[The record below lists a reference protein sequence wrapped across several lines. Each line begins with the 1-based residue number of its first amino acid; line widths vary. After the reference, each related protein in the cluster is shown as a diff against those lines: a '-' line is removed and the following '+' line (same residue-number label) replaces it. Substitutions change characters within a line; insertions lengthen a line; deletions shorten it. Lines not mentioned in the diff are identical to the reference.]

1 MAISPSDKRALIIL
15 GAVAG
20 IAIVVFL
27 GMKILGGGG
36 DETGATT
43 ADGASPVATTT
54 ADGSPTPST
63 GAGTAVVS
71 PAPPGTDSFVI
82 SGKDPF
88 SPLPVVTPS
97 VSVSASP
104 GASAGS
110 GTCEQT
116 ATIDGNE
123 VTLIKVIDKPDAD
136 IVKVSVN
143 DADYSAAQGDTFAR
157 YYTAVVV
164 DPTAARAEFQYS
176 KGSVN
181 ESFSLCL

>member
-1 MAISPSDKRALIIL
+1 MALSPSDKRALIIL

-27 GMKILGGGG
+27 GMKLLGGGGG
-36 DETGATT
+36 DEA
-43 ADGASPVATTT
+43 ASPVADGTSPGATTS
-54 ADGSPTPST
+54 DVSPAPST
-63 GAGTAVVS
+63 GDGTTGVS

-88 SPLPVVTPS
+88 SPLPLVTPS
-97 VSVSASP
+97 VSVSPVPGESP
-104 GASAGS
+104 ST

-123 VTLIKVIDKPDAD
+123 VTLNKVIDKADAD
-136 IVKVSVN
+136 IVKVTVN
-143 DADYSAAQGDTFAR
+143 DSPYSAAQGDTFAR

-164 DPTAARAEFQYS
+164 DPTAAQAEFNYS

-181 ESFSLCL
+181 ESFTLCI